1 MKNKNKRTIIQLIAA
16 AFTNGYIFG
25 FLQNKIYTGNTKVMC
40 VPGLNCYSCPGA
52 VGSCPIGALQAV
64 LNGRDRNFSYYVFG
78 IIMLFG
84 VIFGR
89 LICGFLCPF
98 GLIQDLLHK
107 IPISK
112 INVPKCIDR
121 PLRYLKYVIAVLF
134 VILMPIF
141 LVNQFGIGSPY
152 FCKLICPVGTLE
164 GGIQLVSTNEIL
176 RSQVGFLFSWK
187 MGILIAVVVLSII
200 IYRPFCKYICPLGA
214 FYGLFNKFSFYQMEV
229 DTKKCTGCKACERQ
243 CKMNVEILKNINS
256 AECIRCGEC
265 KDACAFDAI
274 KSGYKAFGKEKK

>member
-1 MKNKNKRTIIQLIAA
+1 MKIKNKRTIIQLIAA

-64 LNGRDRNFSYYVFG
+64 LSGRERNFSYYVFG

-98 GLIQDLLHK
+98 GLVQDLLHK
-107 IPISK
+107 IPLPK
-112 INVPKCIDR
+112 IKVPRAIDR

-141 LVNQFGIGSPY
+141 LVNQFGIGAPY

-187 MGILIAVVVLSII
+187 MGILIAVIVLSII

-214 FYGLFNKFSFYQMEV
+214 FYGLFNRLSFYQMEV

-243 CKMNVEILKNINS
+243 CKMNVEI
-256 AECIRCGEC
+256 
-265 KDACAFDAI
+265 
-274 KSGYKAFGKEKK
+274 